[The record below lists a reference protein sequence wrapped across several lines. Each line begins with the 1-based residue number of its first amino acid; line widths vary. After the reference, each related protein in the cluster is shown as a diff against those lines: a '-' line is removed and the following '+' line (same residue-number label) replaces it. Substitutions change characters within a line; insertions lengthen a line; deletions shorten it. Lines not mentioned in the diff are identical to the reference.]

1 MFSLLPISGDLV
13 LIIKKGSRHLCFIAQ
28 KTEGQALPLNVY
40 YHDSSGM
47 STMFFA
53 FFSFLIFFCL
63 AAALLHAPTG
73 IRTRSVPFGNPT
85 VLSRQPVPFGYE
97 RLSALGGIRTLKP
110 PVLSRIH
117 IPFWYKGMYSWR
129 SSNLQVKRRHP
140 DLNRDISMRITHG
153 LANRCLTIRLKVPFG
168 GHGRT

>member
-13 LIIKKGSRHLCFIAQ
+13 LIIKKRSRHLCFIAQ

-53 FFSFLIFFCL
+53 FFSFSIFFCL

-73 IRTRSVPFGNPT
+73 IRTRNVPFGNPT

-97 RLSALGGIRTLKP
+97 RVSALGGIRTLKP

-117 IPFWYKGMYSWR
+117 IPFWYKGMYFWR
-129 SSNLQVKRRHP
+129 PVWVHLRKTLTPGLEPGHP
-140 DLNRDISMRITHG
+140 YKDYSRFSKPLPAGFEPAH
-153 LANRCLTIRLKVPFG
+153 P
-168 GHGRT
+168 